1 MIAGVAALNAGAAVL
16 SGRYRPALAV
26 NASLVLVIVGT
37 GLASGTGQVPAWVAG
52 LALLA
57 IGIGLGNTG
66 SIGVLFEA
74 VGNERIVTA
83 MLVWSQIGIA
93 GYLIGPLAGGAIVQ
107 AFGFSALVAVPA
119 LAAAAVAASLRLSR
133 SGATLW

>member
-1 MIAGVAALNAGAAVL
+1 
-16 SGRYRPALAV
+16 
-26 NASLVLVIVGT
+26 
-37 GLASGTGQVPAWVAG
+37 
-52 LALLA
+52 
-57 IGIGLGNTG
+57 
-66 SIGVLFEA
+66 
-74 VGNERIVTA
+74 